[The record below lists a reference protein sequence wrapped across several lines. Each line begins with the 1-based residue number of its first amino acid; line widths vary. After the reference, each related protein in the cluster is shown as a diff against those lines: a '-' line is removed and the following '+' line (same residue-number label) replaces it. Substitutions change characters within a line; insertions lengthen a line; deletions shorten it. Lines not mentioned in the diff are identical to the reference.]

1 METIMN
7 KRYIISL
14 LAVIFLGISNTEAQE
29 KVYGTANAFPQNAK
43 FNTFDKERPTLLD
56 VVFNGD
62 GTAQDVSGW
71 SYSGYTHQD
80 VTTHG
85 KPTTFWNKNLGRFGM
100 KNGCDWEQNN
110 IPNFYKWVYNANEWT
125 RLENGFSV
133 EAFVRIPET
142 LGTLGDNE
150 KQAKIIGATQG
161 GGFALMVRNGKIQ
174 FCVRR
179 NGTYIWATPDDN
191 HMVSPNQYYHIV
203 ATFGGNQK
211 DWYAMQLWINGERV
225 YCSTETVTSSSGTMD
240 KPSNENAQCV
250 IIGGDPN
257 NNANQADQGFPG
269 EIYLARIYK
278 DNIGSGEV
286 PQLYNNIKWK
296 TSALTADM
304 CDVVY
309 DGKGYAYDVSPR
321 GIEVQAMKKIS
332 TAVNGSLM
340 QKIDGEPKNETA
352 SVTGGVWKTEFNPSY
367 GRFVLNSNDVS
378 NMLNPTQY
386 KNVTWGGHPQHFY
399 IIDYKDDKTFKRQ
412 QLNGFT
418 MEIVAN
424 TDYDTNITASTQNGF
439 TGNQQ
444 EGKWFASTETGGTA
458 MLAGS
463 MKDAGLPGSEGDD
476 RNINFIVYT
485 TGKDH
490 YIGTDIIAT
499 DPMGDFGSH
508 YAAEIGRE
516 QGNTM
521 TQTITELPRG
531 WYRVSCQGFVTG
543 NGSANLIAGTQ
554 KKALPNVDANVF
566 SSYKTQQEN
575 TIVEHETNIDNYQR
589 YNDNVAAA
597 TLFDAN
603 PTQYQNE
610 VWVYVNDGTLT
621 IGLEKVDDTGRA
633 FVDNFRLVYGGDV
646 TEIYLSA
653 TKNAQE
659 TRDKAAY
666 TDPMRFTLR
675 RAFSKDTWNAL
686 SLPVSISAD
695 QLKAN
700 FQADGTT
707 MKLYKLEG
715 IDANRKTLIRFRKVD
730 LDAAGSEGLKANEC
744 YVIWPTKIAPTYDA
758 SKPYTYTYPEVTNN
772 VYTSSTVTTFDP
784 LYHFENVTAPGYDA
798 TYEQN
803 YTTASGTLRYTA
815 YYDKPKNGVSGKFYM
830 VEDGVMYYAT
840 KCDWL
845 YASYWI
851 LEDVD
856 NVNKS
861 KDFTMLFDDETTGI
875 GSVEGINPGE
885 RRVYNLNGQMM
896 GTDNTNTLRK
906 GVYIVNGKKV
916 VIR

>member
-1 METIMN
+1 MN
-7 KRYIISL
+7 KKYITTILIAVCFSL
-14 LAVIFLGISNTEAQE
+14 MTAEAQN
-29 KVYGTANAFPQNAK
+29 VFPQDGSWFTGFSSTK
-43 FNTFDKERPTLLD
+43 PTLLD
-56 VVFNGD
+56 VAFNGD
-62 GTAQDVSGW
+62 GTAQDVSTW
-71 SYSGYTHQD
+71 YNSKDTQSHQA
-80 VTTHG
+80 VETFG
-85 KPTTFWNKNLGRFGM
+85 KPTTFWNKELGRFGM
-100 KNGCDWEQNN
+100 KNGCTWAGDAT
-110 IPNFYKWVYNANEWT
+110 NFYRWKYTDDEWNRLANNLT
-125 RLENGFSV
+125 V
-133 EAFVRIPET
+133 EALVKMP
-142 LGTLGDNE
+142 DNVPDADNNE
-150 KQAKIIGATQG
+150 AKIIGSTQA
-161 GGFALMVRNGKIQ
+161 GGFALMVYNKQIRFTIHDGTDYRFVTCPTPVEPGK
-174 FCVRR
+174 
-179 NGTYIWATPDDN
+179 
-191 HMVSPNQYYHIV
+191 MYHIV
-203 ATFGGNQK
+203 AMYGGK
-211 DWYAMQLWINGERV
+211 YDPKGVMRLYVNGKMVDEI
-225 YCSTETVTSSSGTMD
+225 SGIGETIQQPSATS
-240 KPSNENAQCV
+240 AHCV
-250 IIGGDPN
+250 MIGADPN
-257 NNANQADQGFPG
+257 SKDGEAAQGFPG
-269 EIYLARIYK
+269 EIYIARIFK
-278 DNIGSGEV
+278 DNLDDSHIAT
-286 PQLYNNIKWK
+286 LYNNIKVRN
-296 TSALTADM
+296 TDVTADLL
-304 CDVVY
+304 DVVY
-309 DGKGYAYDVSPR
+309 DGRGYAYDVSPSKQT
-321 GIEVQAMKKIS
+321 IKAMKALPQPNNVNYVMEEITGVPSANFS
-332 TAVNGSLM
+332 TLT
-340 QKIDGEPKNETA
+340 K
-352 SVTGGVWKTEFNPSY
+352 GGVWKTEFDPRY
-367 GRFVLNSNDVS
+367 GRFTLNSDDVKHDSHPNHNDNTKENGEV
-378 NMLNPTQY
+378 
-386 KNVTWGGHPQHFY
+386 PQHFY
-399 IIDYKDDKTFKRQ
+399 GIDYRNDYDFKLT

-418 MEIVAN
+418 MELVVN
-424 TDYDTNITASTQNGF
+424 DHTDLTQENAI
-439 TGNQQ
+439 NAD
-444 EGKWFASTETGGTA
+444 EAKWFASTEEGGTA
-458 MLAGS
+458 MLTGNQTTEA
-463 MKDAGLPGSEGDD
+463 ME
-476 RNINFIVYT
+476 RNIAFIVKT

-490 YIGTDIIAT
+490 YIGTDIETT

-531 WYRVSCQGFVTG
+531 WYKVSCQGFVTDG
-543 NGSANLIAGTQ
+543 GKANLMANDERVALQSAGYDNVIQ
-554 KKALPNVDANVF
+554 PN
-566 SSYKTQQEN
+566 KTTQQQMLIR
-575 TIVEHETNIDNYQR
+575 TGQKIDNCQK

-603 PTQYQNE
+603 PAQYQNE
-610 VWVYVNDGTLT
+610 VWVYVDNGTLT

-653 TKNAQE
+653 TKNPQE
-659 TRDKAAY
+659 ERDKAKY
-666 TDPMRFTLR
+666 KDPMRFTLR
-675 RAFSKDTWNAL
+675 RAFSKDKWNAL

-730 LDAAGSEGLKANEC
+730 LDAADSEGLKANEC

-784 LYHFENVTAPGYDA
+784 LYHFENVTAPGYEKP
-798 TYEQN
+798 TSTKYYE
-803 YTTASGTLRYTA
+803 TASGTLKYTA
-815 YYDKPKNGVSGKFYM
+815 YYDRPQGGVSGQFYM

-840 KCDWL
+840 SCTWL

>member
-1 METIMN
+1 MN
-7 KRYIISL
+7 KKYITTILIAVCFSL
-14 LAVIFLGISNTEAQE
+14 MTAEAQN
-29 KVYGTANAFPQNAK
+29 VFPQDKNAGDLSTK
-43 FNTFDKERPTLLD
+43 DTYLD

-62 GTAQDVSGW
+62 GTAMNVADGALLKRYGTNNRVSW
-71 SYSGYTHQD
+71 DS
-80 VTTHG
+80 
-85 KPTTFWNKNLGRFGM
+85 TFGRFKFTG
-100 KNGCDWEQNN
+100 NGDYAGTPTDC
-110 IPNFYKWVYNANEWT
+110 FEWT
-125 RLENGFSV
+125 YTQDQWPSLEDGCTL
-133 EAFVRIPET
+133 EAFIKTPST
-142 LGTLGDNE
+142 IGTGE
-150 KQAKIIGATQG
+150 AKILSATQG
-161 GGFALMVRNGKIQ
+161 GGLALMISKAADKADTWKGKYNPSSIS
-174 FCVRR
+174 FLV
-179 NGTYIWATPDDN
+179 GTGTSSNTWYWCSAPTR
-191 HMVSPNQYYHIV
+191 VEPNTYYHIV
-203 ATFGGNQK
+203 GYYGGSGTFDTGLG
-211 DWYAMQLWINGERV
+211 
-225 YCSTETVTSSSGTMD
+225 SGTMVLFING
-240 KPSNENAQCV
+240 KKVQTVTNVPQKINQAGSNSQRFV
-250 IIGGDPN
+250 IGGDPSGEVN
-257 NNANQADQGFPG
+257 GVEACFPG
-269 EIYLARIYK
+269 EILLARVFQTRKTENTDLKQIT
-278 DNIGSGEV
+278 
-286 PQLYNNIKWK
+286 QLYNNIKVRN
-296 TSALTADM
+296 TDVTADLL
-304 CDVVY
+304 DVVY
-309 DGKGYAYDVSPR
+309 DGRGYAYDVSPSKQT
-321 GIEVQAMKKIS
+321 IKAMKALPQPNKVNYVMEEITGVPSANFS
-332 TAVNGSLM
+332 TLTV
-340 QKIDGEPKNETA
+340 D
-352 SVTGGVWKTEFNPSY
+352 GVWKTEFDPRY
-367 GRFVLNSNDVS
+367 GRFTLNSDDVKHDSHPNHNDNTKENGEV
-378 NMLNPTQY
+378 
-386 KNVTWGGHPQHFY
+386 PQHFY
-399 IIDYKDDKTFKRQ
+399 GIDYRKDYDFKLT

-418 MEIVAN
+418 MELVVNDHTDLTKAN
-424 TDYDTNITASTQNGF
+424 AINADEA
-439 TGNQQ
+439 
-444 EGKWFASTETGGTA
+444 KWFASTEEGGTA
-458 MLAGS
+458 MLTGNQTTEA
-463 MKDAGLPGSEGDD
+463 ME
-476 RNINFIVYT
+476 RNIAFIVKT

-490 YIGTDIIAT
+490 YIGTDIETIDA
-499 DPMGDFGSH
+499 MEDFGSH

-531 WYRVSCQGFVTG
+531 WYKVSCQGFVTDG
-543 NGSANLIAGTQ
+543 GKANLMANDERVALKSAGYDNVIKLNKTEQQ
-554 KKALPNVDANVF
+554 KMLIRTEQK
-566 SSYKTQQEN
+566 
-575 TIVEHETNIDNYQR
+575 IDNCQK

-597 TLFDAN
+597 TLFDAD

-610 VWVYVNDGTLT
+610 VWVYVDNGTLT

-675 RAFSKDTWNAL
+675 RAFSKDKWNAL

-700 FQADGTT
+700 FQADETNK

-730 LDAAGSEGLKANEC
+730 LDAADSEGLLANEC

-784 LYHFENVTAPGYDA
+784 LYHFENVTAPGYEP
-798 TYEQN
+798 TSTKYYE
-803 YTTASGTLRYTA
+803 TASGTLKLKYTA